1 MKWFIFC
8 GSLLKA
14 KSLNMQQS
22 LTKSLSL
29 SLDDHI
35 SLWRTRRE
43 TLVWLV
49 TLIIQTGTVSLWRLA
64 GHVDTRAKT
73 LSVHRRFER
82 FFQHV
87 HLDEASIARLI
98 VHIMGLKDKPWHLA
112 LDRTNWKF
120 GRRHINILMLG
131 VIHEKVCIPLFWVLL
146 DKAGN
151 SNARERTDLMG
162 RLNKAFAD
170 QPIASLSGDREFIG
184 ERWMSWLESQGIPFV
199 LRLKE
204 NMHVWN
210 ENHVP
215 VKLSVHAARLGK
227 RQSRILKGA
236 WYLGTDPS
244 KATTPVKIA
253 MMRLK
258 TGEMLIV
265 AASRI
270 RIKTALPVYRNRWGI
285 ETLFSALKTR
295 GLGLED
301 THMTNPHKL
310 ATLMSVLA
318 IAFCLAYK
326 TGLWVARIKPPR
338 HKSHGR
344 LQRSLFALGLN
355 AFRKAMV
362 KMSEMEVSD
371 YMAALFKPKIPR
383 KALVG
388 LVL

>member
-1 MKWFIFC
+1 
-8 GSLLKA
+8 
-14 KSLNMQQS
+14 MQQS
-22 LTKSLSL
+22 LSKCLSL
-29 SLDDHI
+29 SLEGHI

-49 TLIIQTGTVSLWRLA
+49 MLIIQTGTVSLWRLA

-98 VHIMGLKDKPWHLA
+98 VHLMGLSGKPWHLA

-120 GRRHINILMLG
+120 GRCHINILMLG
-131 VIHEKVCIPLFWVLL
+131 IIHEKVCIPLFWVLL

-151 SNARERTDLMG
+151 SNSFERTDLME
-162 RLNKAFAD
+162 RLNRAFAD

-210 ENHVP
+210 ANHVP
-215 VKLSVHAARLGK
+215 VALSVHATRLKK
-227 RQSRILKGA
+227 RQSRILKGT
-236 WYLGTDPS
+236 WHLGRNPS
-244 KATTPVKIA
+244 KATPPIRIA

-265 AASRI
+265 AASH
-270 RIKTALPVYRNRWGI
+270 IKIKKALPVYRNRWGI

-301 THMTNPHKL
+301 THMTDPRKL

-326 TGLWVARIKPPR
+326 TGLWLARIKPPR

-355 AFRKAMV
+355 GFRKAMV
-362 KMSEMEVSD
+362 KMSRRQIHD
-371 YMAALFKPKIPR
+371 YIAALFKPNIPQ
-383 KALVG
+383 KALIE

>member
-1 MKWFIFC
+1 
-8 GSLLKA
+8 
-14 KSLNMQQS
+14 MQQ
-22 LTKSLSL
+22 LLGKALSTPL
-29 SLDDHI
+29 GEHI
-35 SLWRTRRE
+35 PLWRTRQE
-43 TLVWLV
+43 TLIWLV
-49 TLIIQTGTVSLWRLA
+49 TLVIQTGTVSLWRLA
-64 GHVDTRAKT
+64 GYVDTPALT

-87 HLDEASIARLI
+87 HLDGACVARLI
-98 VHIMGLKDKPWHLA
+98 VHIMGLAGKPWHLA

-120 GRRHINILMLG
+120 GRCHINILMLG
-131 VIHEKVCIPLFWVLL
+131 VVHENVCIPLFWVLL

-162 RLNKAFAD
+162 RLNETFPD

-184 ERWMSWLESQGIPFV
+184 WRWMNWLENQGIPFV

-204 NMHVWN
+204 NMFIWK
-210 ENHVP
+210 EGYVP
-215 VKLSVHAARLGK
+215 VKLSVHARRLEK
-227 RQSRILKGA
+227 RQKYILKGT
-236 WYLGTDPS
+236 WYLGRDPE
-244 KATTPVKIA
+244 KETTPIKVA

-265 AASRI
+265 ATSRI
-270 RIKTALPVYRNRWGI
+270 KIKTALPIYRSRWGI
-285 ETLFSALKTR
+285 ETLFSCLKTR
-295 GLGLED
+295 GFGLED
-301 THMTNPHKL
+301 THMTAPRKL
-310 ATLMSVLA
+310 ATLIGILA

-326 TGLWVARIKPPR
+326 TGLWVARVKPPR

-362 KMSEMEVSD
+362 KMSELEIRD
-371 YMAALFKPKIPR
+371 YMMALFKPNIPR
-383 KALVG
+383 KPLIE

>member
-1 MKWFIFC
+1 
-8 GSLLKA
+8 
-14 KSLNMQQS
+14 MQQS
-22 LTKSLSL
+22 LSKCLSL
-29 SLDDHI
+29 SLEGHI

-49 TLIIQTGTVSLWRLA
+49 ALIIQTGTVSLWRLA

-82 FFQHV
+82 FFQYV
-87 HLDEASIARLI
+87 RLDEGCVARLI
-98 VHIMGLKDKPWHLA
+98 VHIMGLAGKPWHLA

-120 GRRHINILMLG
+120 GRCHINILMLG
-131 VIHEKVCIPLFWVLL
+131 VVHEKVCIPLFWVLL

-151 SNARERTDLMG
+151 SNARERTGLMAK
-162 RLNKAFAD
+162 LNKTFSE

-210 ENHVP
+210 DNHVP
-215 VKLSVHAARLGK
+215 VQLSIHAIRLKK
-227 RQSRILKGA
+227 RQSRILKGT
-236 WYLGTDPS
+236 WYLGRDPS
-244 KATTPVKIA
+244 TATTPIKIA

-265 AASRI
+265 AASGI

-285 ETLFSALKTR
+285 ETLFSALKKR

-301 THMTNPHKL
+301 THITDPRKL

-326 TGLWVARIKPPR
+326 TGLWLARIKPSR
-338 HKSHGR
+338 YKSHGR

-362 KMSEMEVSD
+362 KMTKLEIFD
-371 YMAALFKPKIPR
+371 YITVLFKPNIPR
-383 KALVG
+383 KALIG

>member
-1 MKWFIFC
+1 
-8 GSLLKA
+8 
-14 KSLNMQQS
+14 MQQS
-22 LTKSLSL
+22 LTKCLSQSLE
-29 SLDDHI
+29 DHI

-49 TLIIQTGTVSLWRLA
+49 ALTIQTGTVSLWRLA

-82 FFQHV
+82 FFQYV
-87 HLDEASIARLI
+87 HLDDSCVARLL
-98 VHIMGLKDKPWHLA
+98 VHIMGLQGKPWHLA

-120 GRRHINILMLG
+120 GRCHINILMLG
-131 VIHEKVCIPLFWVLL
+131 VVHGKVCIPLFWVLL

-162 RLNKAFAD
+162 RLSKVFPE

-184 ERWMSWLESQGIPFV
+184 ERWMSWLQSQGIPFV

-204 NMHVWN
+204 NMYVWN
-210 ENHVP
+210 QDHVP
-215 VKLSVHAARLGK
+215 VRLSVHTARLRK
-227 RQSRILKGA
+227 RQSRILKGT
-236 WYLGTDPS
+236 WHLGRDPS
-244 KATTPVKIA
+244 KPTTPIKIA

-270 RIKTALPVYRNRWGI
+270 RIKTALPTYRNRWGI

-301 THMTNPHKL
+301 THMTDPHKL

-326 TGLWVARIKPPR
+326 TGLWLARIKPPR

-355 AFRKAMV
+355 AFRKAIV
-362 KMSEMEVSD
+362 KMSKLEIQIYIM
-371 YMAALFKPKIPR
+371 ALFKPNIPR
-383 KALVG
+383 KPLLE

>member
-1 MKWFIFC
+1 
-8 GSLLKA
+8 
-14 KSLNMQQS
+14 MQQS
-22 LTKSLSL
+22 LSKCLSL
-29 SLDDHI
+29 SLEGHI

-49 TLIIQTGTVSLWRLA
+49 ALIIQTGTVSLWRLA
-64 GHVDTRAKT
+64 GPVDTGAKT

-87 HLDEASIARLI
+87 HLDEASVARLI

-112 LDRTNWKF
+112 VDRTNWKF
-120 GRRHINILMLG
+120 GRCHINILMLG
-131 VIHEKVCIPLFWVLL
+131 IVHEKVCIPLFWVLL
-146 DKAGN
+146 GKAGN

-162 RLNKAFAD
+162 RLNKAFPD
-170 QPIASLSGDREFIG
+170 QSIASLSGDREFIG
-184 ERWMSWLESQGIPFV
+184 EKWMSWLESQSIPFV

-204 NMHVWN
+204 NIHVWN

-215 VKLSVHAARLGK
+215 VKLSVHAIRLRK
-227 RQSRILKGA
+227 RQSRILKGI
-236 WYLGTDPS
+236 WYLGRDQETP
-244 KATTPVKIA
+244 TTPVKIA

-258 TGEMLIV
+258 SGEMLIV

-301 THMTNPHKL
+301 THMTDPRKL
-310 ATLMSVLA
+310 ATSMSVLA

-326 TGLWVARIKPPR
+326 AGRWLARIKPPR

-362 KMSEMEVSD
+362 KMSEREIRD
-371 YMAALFKPKIPR
+371 YITALFKPNIPR
-383 KALVG
+383 KALIG

>member
-1 MKWFIFC
+1 MK
-8 GSLLKA
+8 K
-14 KSLNMQQS
+14 S
-22 LTKSLSL
+22 LTKCLSL
-29 SLDDHI
+29 SLEGHI

-49 TLIIQTGTVSLWRLA
+49 ALIIQTGTVSLWRLA

-87 HLDEASIARLI
+87 HLDEASIARLL
-98 VHIMGLKDKPWHLA
+98 VHIMGLAGKPWHLA

-120 GRRHINILMLG
+120 GRCHINILMLG
-131 VIHEKVCIPLFWVLL
+131 IVHEKVCIPLFWVLL
-146 DKAGN
+146 GKAGN
-151 SNARERTDLMG
+151 SNAKERTDLMSTF
-162 RLNKAFAD
+162 NEAFPG
-170 QPIASLSGDREFIG
+170 QPIASLCGDREFIG
-184 ERWMSWLESQGIPFV
+184 ETWLHWLESQGIPFV

-204 NMHVWN
+204 NMFIWK
-210 ENHVP
+210 EGDVP
-215 VKLSVHAARLGK
+215 VKLSAHARHLQK
-227 RQSRILKGA
+227 RQTLILKGT
-236 WYLGTDPS
+236 WYLGRDPS
-244 KATTPVKIA
+244 NATTPIKIA

-265 AASRI
+265 AASCI
-270 RIKTALPVYRNRWGI
+270 RIKTALPIYRNRWGI

-301 THMTNPHKL
+301 THMTAPHKL
-310 ATLMSVLA
+310 ATLTGVLA

-326 TGLWVARIKPPR
+326 AGLWVARIKPPR

-362 KMSEMEVSD
+362 KMSELEIFD
-371 YMAALFKPKIPR
+371 YMTELFKPNIPR
-383 KALVG
+383 KALIG